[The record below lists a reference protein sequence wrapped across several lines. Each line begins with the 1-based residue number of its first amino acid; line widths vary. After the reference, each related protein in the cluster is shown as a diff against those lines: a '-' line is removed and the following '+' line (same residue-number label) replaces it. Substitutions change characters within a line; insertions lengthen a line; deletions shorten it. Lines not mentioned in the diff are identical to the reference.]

1 MAETLSRRRAICIL
15 AAAGGL
21 SLLPWREA
29 ALAAP
34 SPVMWNGQAL
44 GAPASLVLH
53 HPDRRRAEKVITHVV
68 AEVSRLEAIFSLYR
82 ENSALSELNR
92 LGGLA
97 MPPEELV
104 AVLDASRAA
113 WEATGGL
120 FDPTVQPLWS
130 LYARHFGRP
139 DADPSGPAAAQIEK
153 AKELVGL
160 QNVYVNRD
168 RIAFAKSGMALTL
181 NGIAQGYI
189 TDRIVALLR
198 DAGITSSLVDM
209 GESRAI
215 GNRAD
220 GSPWRVGLAQIQGD
234 DVDTVI
240 PIVDK
245 AVATSSLMGF
255 RFDAAGRFGH
265 ILHPMRGRV
274 EPQYRRL
281 TVVTTEATRADAYS
295 TAMTLMSPDGIKTA
309 VARQSGLSVD
319 LVTVSGQHLRFG

>member
-21 SLLPWREA
+21 TLLPWSRA
-29 ALAAP
+29 AAAAP
-34 SPVMWNGQAL
+34 SPVVWNGQAL

-53 HPDRRRAEKVITHVV
+53 HPDRRQAEKLITRMV
-68 AEVSRLEAIFSLYR
+68 AEVARLETIFSLYR
-82 ENSALSELNR
+82 EDSALNELNR
-92 LGGLA
+92 LGALA
-97 MPPEELV
+97 MPPAELV
-104 AVLDASRAA
+104 AVLDASRTV

-120 FDPTVQPLWS
+120 FDPSVQPLWS
-130 LYARHFGRP
+130 LYARHFGEP
-139 DADPSGPAAAQIEK
+139 GADPSGPPEAEAEK
-153 AKELVGL
+153 ARRLVGL
-160 QNVYVNRD
+160 RNIHANRD
-168 RIAFAKSGMALTL
+168 RIAFARSGMALTL

-198 DAGITSSLVDM
+198 DAGVTSSLVDM
-209 GESRAI
+209 GETRAI

-220 GSPWRVGLAQIQGD
+220 GSPWSIGLAETQSD
-234 DVDTVI
+234 DIDTVI

-274 EPQYRRL
+274 EPRYRRL
-281 TVVTTEATRADAYS
+281 TVIATEATRADAYS
-295 TAMTLMSPDGIKTA
+295 TAMTLMSPEEIRTA
-309 VARQSGLSVD
+309 VARQPGLSVD

>member
-1 MAETLSRRRAICIL
+1 MAEMLSRRRAICIL

-34 SPVMWNGQAL
+34 SPVVWDGQAL

-53 HPDRRRAEKVITHVV
+53 HPDRRQAEKLITRVV
-68 AEVSRLEAIFSLYR
+68 AEVSRLETIFSLYR

-92 LGGLA
+92 LGALA

-104 AVLDASRAA
+104 AVLEASRTA

-120 FDPTVQPLWS
+120 FDPSVQPLWS
-130 LYARHFGRP
+130 LYARHFGRS
-139 DADPSGPAAAQIEK
+139 DSDPSGPAAAEIEK

-168 RIAFAKSGMALTL
+168 RIAFASPGMALTL

-215 GNRAD
+215 GHRPD
-220 GSPWRVGLAQIQGD
+220 GSPWRVGLAETQSDG
-234 DVDTVI
+234 VDTII

-265 ILHPMRGRV
+265 ILHPAGGTV
-274 EPQYRRL
+274 EPQYRRV
-281 TVVTTEATRADAYS
+281 TVIASEAARADAYS
-295 TAMTLMSPDGIKTA
+295 TAMTLMGPDEIKTA

-319 LVTVSGQHLRFG
+319 LVTVAGQHLRFG